1 METFTHYKINE
12 TEHGIEIVLYMNENT
27 TEFSAELGSISNV
40 QESSLKNEAISFIK
54 RKLPSLK
61 IKTVK
66 VMAGGILFSV
76 LGIGALPADKASAA
90 KKTSTPSHTAS
101 LSYTVSAGDTLYSI
115 AQLYGTTVNAI
126 KEANHLTSDLLQ
138 VGQTLSIPSGGIPM
152 AIPTHNTYQVVSG
165 DTLYSIAQRH
175 GTSVDTIKKVN
186 QLSTD
191 VLSIGQT
198 LTIPYGNTSSPTQAT
213 TTYQVV
219 SGDTLYSIAQRHG
232 TSVDGIKKNNQ
243 LTSDILSIGQTL
255 TIPSGVASSPP
266 QASTTTYQV
275 VSGDTLYSIAQ
286 RNGTS
291 VDGIKKANQLSSDI
305 LSIGQTLTIPSGGT
319 ASPAPAAEA
328 TYQVAPGDT
337 LYSIANRNGTSV
349 DAIKR
354 ANNLSSN
361 LLEVGQELAIPS
373 SSSKAPAKK
382 SIASKQQSA
391 YNQEDVEWLAKM
403 IYSEARGESLQGQI
417 AVGAVIMNR
426 VKSPLFPN
434 TVKDVLFE
442 KSNGYYQFTP
452 AETGVI
458 NTATPNA
465 QHIEAAKRAISG
477 EDPTNGALFFY
488 NPDKTSSSYLR
499 SRTVSTTIGNH
510 VFAF

>member
-12 TEHGIEIVLYMNENT
+12 TEQGIEVVLYLNENT
-27 TEFSAELGSISNV
+27 TEFSAELGTISKVQGSSI
-40 QESSLKNEAISFIK
+40 KNEAISFVK

-66 VMAGGILFSV
+66 VMAGGILLSI
-76 LGIGALPADKASAA
+76 LGIGALPAEKAAAA

-101 LSYTVSAGDTLYSI
+101 LSYTVSAGDTLFSI

-126 KEANHLTSDLLQ
+126 KESNHLTSDLLQ
-138 VGQTLSIPSGGIPM
+138 VGQTLTIPSGGTSI

-175 GTSVDTIKKVN
+175 GTSVDGIKKAN
-186 QLSTD
+186 QLSSD

-198 LTIPYGNTSSPTQAT
+198 LKIPSGNTSSPTQTT

-232 TSVDGIKKNNQ
+232 TSVNGIKKVNQ
-243 LTSDILSIGQTL
+243 LSSDVLSIGQTL
-255 TIPSGVASSPP
+255 TIPSGKTYSP
-266 QASTTTYQV
+266 T
-275 VSGDTLYSIAQ
+275 
-286 RNGTS
+286 
-291 VDGIKKANQLSSDI
+291 
-305 LSIGQTLTIPSGGT
+305 QTIT
-319 ASPAPAAEA
+319 

-337 LYSIANRNGTSV
+337 LYSIATLYGTTVDAIMTANNLSSDFLQIGQTLTISNGGTPPQTQTDDNTHQVMPGDTLYTIAKRNGTTV

-373 SSSKAPAKK
+373 GSSKAPANN
-382 SIASKQQSA
+382 SISSEQRSA

-403 IYSEARGESLQGQI
+403 IYSEARGESLEGQI

-458 NTATPNA
+458 NTATPHS

-499 SRTVSTTIGNH
+499 SRTVSKTIGNH